1 MSDFENE
8 EFESFDI
15 EERNY
20 FNIPNEKKRK
30 IFKRL
35 KFYSYILISPLLII
49 ILFFYIFKI
58 THSPNINLKTRNN
71 VTILLEEN
79 KIKKPL
85 TDSRNIEIISLKNGI
100 ECVLISDENSTRA
113 GFSLIVNIEGKYS
126 LIAYLTQL
134 ILYKNTPLGNVF
146 QENVKLNYGNKKI
159 ITKEGLSTYYF
170 DVDNNGLEKT
180 MISLYNM
187 IYDCPYLNK
196 NLTPE
201 EKFILAFDVETLKKI
216 FDENKE
222 YYDEN
227 LENEDSTFLEIADSL
242 FFPKN
247 NIEYNYD
254 NIVNLLKSSYL
265 NPKNIKISIISKRP
279 LNEMEILLSKWSNIN
294 NNELN
299 KENIFNPYTGINN
312 KDKYGKY
319 IITQNKNNENLFYFI
334 LICTKDN
341 IYEINSMS
349 YYEFISYI
357 INYNGENSLSKILVK
372 KKLIYNFK
380 SQIIK
385 TSLFS
390 PNYLVIKMYLTEEG
404 IKSKN
409 LIVNYIYKYLN
420 FMNNNFDFSIPFQDF
435 KTINNQKFL
444 FLTIDKYENY
454 LNNLSKRLFYFENN
468 KKKLSNL
475 LFGLYNIDE
484 YNSKL
489 MKNILSSL
497 TDYNYVSIIINS
509 PTINFNQIEF
519 IRDKYKG
526 IAFYY
531 KKLID
536 KEIINSIQGNI
547 KEQFQLRNKNKYISD
562 INYIEE
568 VSGNKDE
575 ILNEINYY
583 QPIKYPNKN
592 QKDSNINLFYRKD
605 RTFKV
610 PRIETYININF
621 IRSDSTVNIKKIQEE
636 QIFFFGIITNYIKF
650 KLIETEECGN
660 SIKFEFLR
668 NEGFNI
674 KISSYKDKTSI
685 IINEILDI
693 LKNDL
698 NQLILNQ
705 SKIETNL
712 NFNSINEKYYDY
724 LRSYGL
730 LEGFNIQKNN
740 QADNKIV
747 LDFIHN
753 IINLSNINILLYG
766 DLTENLVYNIYEKI
780 QNTFK
785 INKNFNNS
793 MQKILKENFEK
804 NTCFIY
810 KYRVIF
816 NEQDKNYLITTLKIG
831 NKNLK
836 NEIKA
841 DLIKLIW
848 DSNKQ
853 YFNIEKIHYTDFIF
867 LKITQTSDLNYPDQ
881 DREIFTK
888 YEIPSIQTSIKYL
901 SNNDIELYLG
911 KIKNNLNKKYL
922 RLREKANKAFYEILS
937 YSNFYFT
944 KEDYLSEINNFNLEE
959 FKLSSSKFFT
969 SNLQIFFEFF
979 KNDEQFIKKEDLEIE
994 NCSITYFNNL
1004 S

>member
-15 EERNY
+15 EDSNY

-30 IFKRL
+30 IFKKF

-49 ILFFYIFKI
+49 ILFLYIFKI
-58 THSPNINLKTRNN
+58 TYSPNINLKTRNN

-187 IYDCPYLNK
+187 IYNCPYLNK

-201 EKFILAFDVETLKKI
+201 EKFILAFDVETLKRI
-216 FDENKE
+216 FDENKVF
-222 YYDEN
+222 YDEN

-247 NIEYNYD
+247 NIQYNFD

-334 LICTKDN
+334 LICSKDN

-390 PNYLVIKMYLTEEG
+390 PNYLVIKMYLTQEG

-454 LNNLSKRLFYFENN
+454 LNSLSKRLFYFENN
-468 KKKLSNL
+468 KKNLSNL

-489 MKNILSSL
+489 MKNILSSI

-526 IAFYY
+526 IAFFY

-536 KEIINSIQGNI
+536 KEIINSIQGNL

-583 QPIKYPNKN
+583 KPIKYPNKS

-636 QIFFFGIITNYIKF
+636 QIFFFGTITNYIKF
-650 KLIETEECGN
+650 KLIEIEECGN

-685 IINEILDI
+685 IINEVLDI

-740 QADNKIV
+740 QVDNKIV

-804 NTCFIY
+804 NKCFIY
-810 KYRVIF
+810 KYKVIF

-831 NKNLK
+831 NKNIK

-867 LKITQTSDLNYPDQ
+867 LKITKISDLNYPDQ
-881 DREIFTK
+881 DREIITK
-888 YEIPSIQTSIKYL
+888 YEIPSIQVSIKYL
-901 SNNDIELYLG
+901 SNNDFELYIG

-959 FKLSSSKFFT
+959 FKLSTSEFFT

-994 NCSITYFNNL
+994 NCSITYFNNI
-1004 S
+1004 

>member
-1 MSDFENE
+1 
-8 EFESFDI
+8 
-15 EERNY
+15 
-20 FNIPNEKKRK
+20 
-30 IFKRL
+30 
-35 KFYSYILISPLLII
+35 
-49 ILFFYIFKI
+49 
-58 THSPNINLKTRNN
+58 
-71 VTILLEEN
+71 
-79 KIKKPL
+79 
-85 TDSRNIEIISLKNGI
+85 
-100 ECVLISDENSTRA
+100 
-113 GFSLIVNIEGKYS
+113 
-126 LIAYLTQL
+126 
-134 ILYKNTPLGNVF
+134 
-146 QENVKLNYGNKKI
+146 
-159 ITKEGLSTYYF
+159 
-170 DVDNNGLEKT
+170 
-180 MISLYNM
+180 
-187 IYDCPYLNK
+187 
-196 NLTPE
+196 
-201 EKFILAFDVETLKKI
+201 
-216 FDENKE
+216 
-222 YYDEN
+222 
-227 LENEDSTFLEIADSL
+227 
-242 FFPKN
+242 
-247 NIEYNYD
+247 
-254 NIVNLLKSSYL
+254 
-265 NPKNIKISIISKRP
+265 
-279 LNEMEILLSKWSNIN
+279 
-294 NNELN
+294 
-299 KENIFNPYTGINN
+299 
-312 KDKYGKY
+312 
-319 IITQNKNNENLFYFI
+319 
-334 LICTKDN
+334 
-341 IYEINSMS
+341 MS

-390 PNYLVIKMYLTEEG
+390 PNYLVIKMYLTQEG

-454 LNNLSKRLFYFENN
+454 LNSLSKRLFYFENH

-536 KEIINSIQGNI
+536 KEIINSIQGNL

-583 QPIKYPNKN
+583 KPIKYPNKS

-650 KLIETEECGN
+650 KLIEIEECGN

-685 IINEILDI
+685 IINEVLDI

-740 QADNKIV
+740 QVDNKIL

-810 KYRVIF
+810 IIF
-816 NEQDKNYLITTLKIG
+816 
-831 NKNLK
+831 
-836 NEIKA
+836 
-841 DLIKLIW
+841 
-848 DSNKQ
+848 
-853 YFNIEKIHYTDFIF
+853 
-867 LKITQTSDLNYPDQ
+867 
-881 DREIFTK
+881 
-888 YEIPSIQTSIKYL
+888 
-901 SNNDIELYLG
+901 
-911 KIKNNLNKKYL
+911 
-922 RLREKANKAFYEILS
+922 
-937 YSNFYFT
+937 
-944 KEDYLSEINNFNLEE
+944 
-959 FKLSSSKFFT
+959 
-969 SNLQIFFEFF
+969 
-979 KNDEQFIKKEDLEIE
+979 
-994 NCSITYFNNL
+994 
-1004 S
+1004 

>member
-15 EERNY
+15 EESNY

-30 IFKRL
+30 IFKKF

-49 ILFFYIFKI
+49 ILFLYIFKI
-58 THSPNINLKTRNN
+58 TYSPNINLKTRNN

-100 ECVLISDENSTRA
+100 ECVLISDENSKRA

-187 IYDCPYLNK
+187 IYNCPYLNK

-201 EKFILAFDVETLKKI
+201 EKFILAFDVETLKRI
-216 FDENKE
+216 FDENKVF
-222 YYDEN
+222 YDEN

-242 FFPKN
+242 FFPKK
-247 NIEYNYD
+247 NIQYNYD

-390 PNYLVIKMYLTEEG
+390 PNYLVIKMYITEEG

-409 LIVNYIYKYLN
+409 LIVNYVYKYLN
-420 FMNNNFDFSIPFQDF
+420 FMNNNFDFSIPFKDF

-454 LNNLSKRLFYFENN
+454 LNSLSKRLFYFENN

-536 KEIINSIQGNI
+536 KEIINSIQGNL
-547 KEQFQLRNKNKYISD
+547 KEHFQLRNKNKYISD

-583 QPIKYPNKN
+583 KPIKYPNKS

-650 KLIETEECGN
+650 KLIEIEECGN

-685 IINEILDI
+685 IINEVLDI

-740 QADNKIV
+740 QVDNKIV

-810 KYRVIF
+810 KYKVIF

-831 NKNLK
+831 NKNIK

-867 LKITQTSDLNYPDQ
+867 LKITQTSDLSYPDQ
-881 DREIFTK
+881 VREIITK
-888 YEIPSIQTSIKYL
+888 YEIPSIKTSIKYL
-901 SNNDIELYLG
+901 SDIDFELYIG

-959 FKLSSSKFFT
+959 FKLSTSEFFT

-994 NCSITYFNNL
+994 NCSITYFNNI
-1004 S
+1004 